1 MFQFLM
7 CSTHNGGSL
16 SDSKASLDPSSSPSS
31 SSSSSLQMCFL
42 FPHLIQM
49 LFGYPV
55 NWVQSMI
62 IALILSVQ
70 SLQRVTTSRDYK
82 NMHTY
87 LSLKVNIVYC
97 FNEKPID
104 ILTHDIWD
112 ALRGTSVTSRTHTK
126 KTPYLTWIWYDN
138 IPLHC
143 TYFSFEFHRNAN

>member
-1 MFQFLM
+1 MIQFLM

-16 SDSKASLDPSSSPSS
+16 SDSKASLDLSSSL
-31 SSSSSLQMCFL
+31 SSSLQMCFL
-42 FPHLIQM
+42 FTHLIQM

-82 NMHTY
+82 NMQTY

-112 ALRGTSVTSRTHTK
+112 ALRGTSVTSRTRTQ
-126 KTPYLTWIWYDN
+126 YQEDAIFNMNMIWWYTSA
-138 IPLHC
+138 L
-143 TYFSFEFHRNAN
+143 YFSFEFHRNAN